1 MNVEKSKDSQYDED
15 QTRIQDAKRAVDR
28 DYLILGRELYV
39 AFSTGKYKEDGFSSF
54 DDYAVDQGVDP
65 GRAKRLRRVFKKY
78 SKDLGISFTRMLS
91 LGYERLK
98 VLEPVINRSNKEIW
112 LRRAA
117 ELDYPTL
124 IANVKIHKK
133 PRRRRREVKQISGAL
148 PSVYQPEDAAALI
161 SKTPDE
167 RLKPSIDG
175 KSITDD
181 DVVFVKTIYLI
192 GDQKQVFE
200 TALEN
205 MERRTGS
212 TKIGYLLTSALQEFL
227 AHEALR
233 GIKDDKR
240 MRYFMNILERRYKG
254 QLIWVR
260 DKKIAAKLEKM
271 INQAEEELTE
281 ENDPAK

>member
-161 SKTPDE
+161 SKIPDE

>member
-1 MNVEKSKDSQYDED
+1 LNVEKSKDSQYDED

-161 SKTPDE
+161 SKIPDE